1 MEGGGAVEG
10 GAAGGGEGGAE
21 SAVVEEGRVEVEDDA
36 DLAARAL
43 AGVVSAASGEAADV
57 AGLGDDAAASVAV
70 VVARGGEEVE
80 GAGGVGEAGG
90 VAAESAVAAD
100 AVVVAEGAGDVALGG
115 EAHALAGVAPS
126 AGADNINMK
135 IQLFPRS
142 NMCKLL
148 LISSFQL

>member
-10 GAAGGGEGGAE
+10 GVAGGGEGGAE

-43 AGVVSAASGEAADV
+43 VGAVSAASGEAADV

-70 VVARGGEEVE
+70 AVARGGEEVE
-80 GAGGVGEAGG
+80 VEGGVGEAGG

-100 AVVVAEGAGDVALGG
+100 AVVVAEGAEDVALGG
-115 EAHALAGVAPS
+115 EALALAGVAPS
-126 AGADNINMK
+126 AGADGINVK

-148 LISSFQL
+148 ISSCQL